1 MVNTDT
7 NRRQSVSLL
16 EVLHRHVAEREE
28 LQEERMREEH
38 NKFSVLIVRLD
49 NFSEIENQLGTEKA
63 QETLLRILET
73 LGGSIRS
80 ADVVRVTDRD
90 EVILLAKVS
99 KENAPSM
106 IARLQTKLKDCIFE
120 VGEEL
125 RTELSYGYAT
135 YPDDASTSEDLLRKA
150 YETLVTCPSN

>member
-1 MVNTDT
+1 MVSTDT

-16 EVLHRHVAEREE
+16 EVLRRHTAQREE
-28 LQEERMREEH
+28 LQEERRQEEH
-38 NKFSVLIVRLD
+38 NKFTVFIVRLD
-49 NFSEIENQLGTEKA
+49 NFLEIENKLGTQKA
-63 QETLLRILET
+63 QETSLRILGT

-80 ADVVRVTDRD
+80 VDVLRVTGRN

-99 KENAPSM
+99 KEKAALM
-106 IARLQTKLKDCIFE
+106 IARWQMRLKDCTSE

-125 RTELSYGYAT
+125 RIELSFGCAT

-150 YETLVTCPSN
+150 YETIVTCPSN